1 MYIERTIKSSIVK
14 SLKPQKVL
22 VLVGARRVG
31 KTVLMQKIVE
41 ELDKKILVLNGED
54 LAVAELLQRRSVQN
68 YKNII
73 GNNNILFID
82 EAHRLENIGLI
93 LKLMVDEIRGLC
105 ILISGSSALNVMSQ
119 IAEPLTGRMQT
130 FHLFP
135 FAESEYEETETII
148 QKKDNLMHRL
158 IYGSYPE
165 LIHLTNDEEKTQYL
179 QEIVNSYLLKDIL
192 MHESIKNSSKIY
204 SLLRLIAFQVGNEV
218 SFQELGNQLSMS
230 KNTVER
236 YLDLL
241 AKALIIYKVSGF
253 SRNLRKEVTKNSKWY
268 FYDNGIRNTVIANL
282 NPFPVR
288 NDIGVLWE
296 NYIIS
301 ERIKFQKYSSMLV
314 NNFFWRTY
322 DRQEID
328 WIEDR
333 SGKLYAYEMKWK
345 TPKSKTPMGWEKAY
359 PDSEFRIINQDNYL
373 DWIIDSSS

>member
-1 MYIERTIKSSIVK
+1 MYIERTIKSSIAK

-119 IAEPLTGRMQT
+119 IAEPLTGRMKT

-135 FAESEYEETETII
+135 FAESEYEKTETII

-192 MHESIKNSSKIY
+192 MYESIKNSSKIY

-345 TPKSKTPMGWEKAY
+345 TPKSKIPMGWEKAY

-373 DWIIDSSS
+373 EWVTHS

>member
-1 MYIERTIKSSIVK
+1 MKYLKRTIKNSIIK

-31 KTVLMQKIVE
+31 KTVLMQKIAA
-41 ELDKKILVLNGED
+41 ELGKKILLLNGED
-54 LAVAELLQRRSVQN
+54 MAVAELIQRRSVQN
-68 YKNII
+68 FKNVI
-73 GNNNILFID
+73 GNNDILFID
-82 EAHRLENIGLI
+82 EAHRIENIGLI
-93 LKLMVDEIRGLC
+93 LKLMVDEIKGLS
-105 ILISGSSALNVMSQ
+105 ILISGSSALNVMSH

-130 FHLFP
+130 FHMFP
-135 FAESEYEETETII
+135 FAESEYQQTETLI
-148 QKKDNLMHRL
+148 QKKDNLMNRL
-158 IYGSYPE
+158 IYGNYPE
-165 LIHLTNDEEKTQYL
+165 LVHLTSDAEKVRYL

-192 MHESIKNSSKIY
+192 MHENIKNSSKIY
-204 SLLRLIAFQVGNEV
+204 SLLRLISFQVGNKV
-218 SFQELGNQLSMS
+218 SYHELGKQLSMS

-241 AKALIIYKVSGF
+241 SKAFIIHKISGY
-253 SRNLRKEVTKNSKWY
+253 SRNLRKEITKNSKWY

-282 NPFPVR
+282 NPLPAR
-288 NDIGVLWE
+288 NDVGILWE

-301 ERIKFQKYSSMLV
+301 ERIKYQKYCSMLV

-345 TPKSKTPMGWEKAY
+345 TRQSKIPPSWEKAY
-359 PDSEFRIINQDNYL
+359 PDSEFKIIHQDNYL
-373 DWIIDSSS
+373 DWILNS

>member
-1 MYIERTIKSSIVK
+1 MYIERTIKSSIAK

-119 IAEPLTGRMQT
+119 IAEPLTGRMKT

-135 FAESEYEETETII
+135 FAESEYEKTETII

-192 MHESIKNSSKIY
+192 MYESIKNSSKIY

-345 TPKSKTPMGWEKAY
+345 TPKSKIPMGWEKAY
-359 PDSEFRIINQDNYL
+359 PDSEFNIINQDNYL
-373 DWIIDSSS
+373 EWVTHS

>member
-31 KTVLMQKIVE
+31 KTVLMQKIAE
-41 ELDKKILVLNGED
+41 ELDKKILMLNGED
-54 LAVAELLQRRSVQN
+54 LAVADLLQRRSVQN

-73 GNNNILFID
+73 GNNDILFID
-82 EAHRLENIGLI
+82 KAHRLENIGLI
-93 LKLMVDEIRGLC
+93 IKLMVDEIRGLS

-192 MHESIKNSSKIY
+192 MYESIKNSSKIY
-204 SLLRLIAFQVGNEV
+204 SLLRLIAFQVGNKV

-345 TPKSKTPMGWEKAY
+345 THKSKIPMGWEKAY

-373 DWIIDSSS
+373 CWIIDS